1 MPSLQQYV
9 LEPVATGGVDE
20 ETIADIL
27 TTLETVL
34 APLGDPYKV
43 PGSGAVEIKM
53 MRKMIEGL
61 GGVAGYRALVIGK
74 NFLFKIRKVG
84 SPNFGNF
91 DWRMVRAVRD
101 GVEKGNLG
109 EVKKYTQSFPNTAMI
124 VMAKIQGVRSLQD
137 LAAYQV
143 ACSPGTNLEMLPKL
157 IKKVVS
163 KFKFE
168 LPKTKSKYMII

>member
-9 LEPVATGGVDE
+9 LEPLTTGGFDE
-20 ETIADIL
+20 ETIADICKE
-27 TTLETVL
+27 LETVL
-34 APLGDPYKV
+34 SYVSDPYKV
-43 PGSGAVEIKM
+43 PAAVERKM
-53 MRKMIEGL
+53 MRKKRECL
-61 GGVAGYRALVIGK
+61 GGVAAFALRVAGK
-74 NFLFKIRKVG
+74 NFLFVMRRPNVLPNVLDNMG
-84 SPNFGNF
+84 SGF
-91 DWRMVRAVRD
+91 WSKLRD